1 MTPELTFLVYSAILA
16 FVQVAIA
23 ATGCSLQVGLGTLAG
38 NREDAP
44 SQFEGWV
51 GRAVRAHNNM
61 LESLVL
67 FAIVVLVAHIAGKT
81 NAMTV
86 LGAQLFFFSRL
97 AYAVVYIIGVPWVRT
112 AVWALSIVGLAL
124 ITLQLL

>member
-1 MTPELTFLVYSAILA
+1 MTPDLTFLVYSAILA

-23 ATGCSLQVGLGTLAG
+23 ATGCSLQVGLATLAG
-38 NREDAP
+38 NREEAP

-51 GRAVRAHNNM
+51 GRAVRAHQNM

-67 FAIVVLVAHIAGKT
+67 FAIVVLVAQIAGKA
-81 NAMTV
+81 NEMTAI
-86 LGAQLFFFSRL
+86 GAQLFFYSRL
-97 AYAVVYIIGVPWVRT
+97 AYAVIYIIGVPWLRT
-112 AVWALSIVGLAL
+112 LVWALSIVGLAL